1 MLRQARPNIPASEMR
16 GIRALWTQG
25 FADTTFIAGGD
36 GQAFLKNLP
45 NFKKQPPEPETWK
58 GSWSGNGTN
67 YDLTLASNGENKS
80 MTAQT
85 SGARMTL
92 KDDKNTLIFDRED

>member
-1 MLRQARPNIPASEMR
+1 
-16 GIRALWTQG
+16 LWTQG

-45 NFKKQPPEPETWK
+45 NFKKQPPVPETWK

-67 YDLTLASNGENKS
+67 YDLSLASNGETKTL
-80 MTAQT
+80 TAET
-85 SGARMTL
+85 IGTRMTL
-92 KDDKNTLIFDRED
+92 KDDKNTMIFDRED